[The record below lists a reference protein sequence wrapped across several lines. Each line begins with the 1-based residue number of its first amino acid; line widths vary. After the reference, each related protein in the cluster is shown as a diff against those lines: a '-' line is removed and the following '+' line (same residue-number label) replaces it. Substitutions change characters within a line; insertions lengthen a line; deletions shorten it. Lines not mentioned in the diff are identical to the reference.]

1 MIEITVTVVIIKTQG
16 VQYYNPNS
24 RLADSTKNQTADRQ
38 AGPRIE
44 TQAG

>member
-1 MIEITVTVVIIKTQG
+1 MIVITVTVAIIKTQG

-24 RLADSTKNQTADRQ
+24 RLADGTKNRTADRQ